1 MALGARGANVYRMR
15 LWQAMIP
22 IVLGLAGGVAACLA
36 AGSVLSKLLC
46 EVSPRDPR
54 LLIAVSLL
62 LALVGLTACTV
73 PAQRATRV
81 DPLEALRCE

>member
-1 MALGARGANVYRMR
+1 
-15 LWQAMIP
+15 
-22 IVLGLAGGVAACLA
+22 LAGGVAACLA
-36 AGSVLSKLLC
+36 AGSVLSKLLY